1 MNNPC
6 FTVCGIVAIQGK
18 ILLVR
23 HTYGIAKGRILL
35 PGGYV
40 REGELPDRA
49 VEREIW
55 EETRITARAKAVLS
69 LQFKPEQWCVAF
81 LMEEASGTPISDGY
95 ENSEVASAHRPGGG
109 GAGRHHQPEPG
120 NPDGLSP
127 RQSPIG
133 AERLSSGGSKE
144 RELRP
149 VRRVTVCVK
158 GGEGLWPSPPFHI
171 LIFSFSSR
179 FC

>member
-40 REGELPDRA
+40 REGELPNRA

-55 EETRITARAKAVLS
+55 EETRIIARAKAVLS

-81 LMEEASGTPISDGY
+81 LMEEASGTPVSDGY
-95 ENSEVASAHRPGGG
+95 ENSEVLLLTARDAVEREDITNLSREILTAYLH
-109 GAGRHHQPEPG
+109 
-120 NPDGLSP
+120 DSP
-127 RQSPIG
+127 RLARSDYLPATAKRENYALFG
-133 AERLSSGGSKE
+133 A
-144 RELRP
+144 
-149 VRRVTVCVK
+149 
-158 GGEGLWPSPPFHI
+158 
-171 LIFSFSSR
+171 
-179 FC
+179 

>member
-95 ENSEVASAHRPGGG
+95 ENSEVLLLTAQEAV
-109 GAGRHHQPEPG
+109 
-120 NPDGLSP
+120 
-127 RQSPIG
+127 
-133 AERLSSGGSKE
+133 E
-144 RELRP
+144 REDI
-149 VRRVTVCVK
+149 TT
-158 GGEGLWPSPPFHI
+158 
-171 LIFSFSSR
+171 
-179 FC
+179 